1 MSLDFSATAELRPL
15 ATVVAD
21 LRPALSELGIECLLV
36 GATARDI
43 RLRHEH
49 NIERLRATADVDI
62 AIAVADWGAFH
73 QLRTNLLATRNF
85 RPRDETPTHK
95 LRHRDGLP
103 LDIVPFGGIEG
114 PDRTIAWPPEEME
127 ILDCFGL
134 KEALGSSQEVR
145 LPMDMAIRV
154 PSIPALTLLKI
165 TAWRDRQDTYPGKDA
180 PDLLQYLRNY
190 TDCGNLDR
198 ILDDH
203 QDLLD
208 RPDYDHDEA
217 GVRLLARDVGR
228 LIHSEAR
235 ERVLDILIQEAD
247 EEGSLKL
254 ARQSGMEL
262 NRARRLLE
270 VFVDEFAAFPALG
283 R

>member
-1 MSLDFSATAELRPL
+1 MSLDFSAKTELRPL

-21 LRPALSELGIECLLV
+21 LRQALSDLGIECLLV

-62 AIAVADWGAFH
+62 AVAVADWNAFH
-73 QLRTNLLATRNF
+73 RLRTALLETKNF
-85 RPRDETPTHK
+85 RSRDKITTHK

-103 LDIVPFGGIEG
+103 LDIVPFGGVEG

-134 KEALGSSQEVR
+134 KEALGSSQEAR
-145 LPMDMAIRV
+145 LPLDTMIRV
-154 PSIPALTLLKI
+154 PSIPALALLKI
-165 TAWRDRQDTYPGKDA
+165 VAWRDRQDSYPGKDA

-198 ILDDH
+198 IVDDH
-203 QDLLD
+203 PDLFA

-217 GVRLLARDVGR
+217 GVRLLARDVGG
-228 LIHSEAR
+228 LVHSEAR
-235 ERVLDILIQEAD
+235 ERVLDILIGEAD
-247 EEGSLKL
+247 EEGPLKL

-262 NRARRLLE
+262 SRARRLLE
-270 VFVDEFAAFPALG
+270 VFVDELATVTTLG
-283 R
+283 S